1 MPPNR
6 TKQYPKVGDMVAIT
20 PAWKKNGRTQALRA
34 WKHKDLGQNFFY
46 QHEPQDSNNYQEW
59 FENLIESTGYVVA
72 IDKEWTKVHFFC
84 FDHPL
89 WFRDHC
95 LKTIQIK

>member
-1 MPPNR
+1 
-6 TKQYPKVGDMVAIT
+6 MVAIT